1 MLPSSAG
8 RDTASQKSWW
18 GRTFAPWGQ
27 PPLLVGSPSFPAALS
42 LPLILLLRIVAHI
55 NTAHEPSSRLCFL
68 EGPVQSRGE
77 LRGGEGFSCDAIT
90 NTGFFSVFCI
100 FLFELV

>member
-55 NTAHEPSSRLCFL
+55 NTAHEPSSQALFSGRTSSKQRRTK
-68 EGPVQSRGE
+68 G
-77 LRGGEGFSCDAIT
+77 RGG
-90 NTGFFSVFCI
+90 
-100 FLFELV
+100 LLL